1 MVVSPV
7 KVLGFL
13 AAFLTTS
20 AFVPQ
25 VWTSWRT
32 RDTRGISLGM
42 FSTMTVGV
50 LLWLIYGVLIGDAPL
65 VAANGLAFVLSLAVL
80 ILKIRHG

>member
-1 MVVSPV
+1 MNPV

-13 AAFLTTS
+13 AAFLTTA

-32 RDTRGISLGM
+32 RDTRSISLGM
-42 FSTMTVGV
+42 FCTMTVGV
-50 LLWLIYGVLIGDAPL
+50 LLWLVYGLLIGDAPL
-65 VAANGLAFVLSLAVL
+65 VAANGCAFILSLTVL